1 MMKTIRVLAIPLLL
15 LLLQASLV
23 YAAGDATVQ
32 VKNDPKLGAFLTDS
46 NGRTLYLFKKD
57 TLNNSVCYDN
67 CAKAWPPFTASGDLS
82 LPEGVPGTL
91 GTITRKDGTKQV
103 TYNGVPLYYY
113 APDTN
118 PGDVK
123 GQGVGN
129 VWFVMAPQAA
139 ATKLP
144 ATGGIP
150 VGFVALT
157 GMMLVGTGALLRKR

>member
-1 MMKTIRVLAIPLLL
+1 MKSIRVLVIPLLFL
-15 LLLQASLV
+15 LMQAAV
-23 YAAGDATVQ
+23 AFAAGGTTVQ
-32 VKNDPKLGAFLTDS
+32 VRQDPKLGSFLTDS
-46 NGRTLYLFKKD
+46 NGRTLYLFKRD
-57 TLNNSVCYDN
+57 PLNDSVCYDN
-67 CAKAWPPFTASGDLS
+67 CAKAWPPFTASGDLT

-91 GTITRKDGTKQV
+91 STITRKDGTKQV

-129 VWFVMAPQAA
+129 VWFVVAPQVA

-144 ATGGIP
+144 ATGGVPIA
-150 VGFVALT
+150 VIVVTGAALA
-157 GMMLVGTGALLRKR
+157 GAGALLRRR

>member
-1 MMKTIRVLAIPLLL
+1 MKSIRLLVIPLLL
-15 LLLQASLV
+15 LLAQATV
-23 YAAGDATVQ
+23 TFAAGDATVQ

-67 CAKAWPPFTASGDLS
+67 CAKAWPPFTASGDLT

-91 GTITRKDGTKQV
+91 GTITRTDGTKQV
-103 TYNGVPLYYY
+103 TYNGIPLYYY

-129 VWFVMAPQAA
+129 VWFVVAPQTA

-144 ATGGIP
+144 ATGGVPAGLVILT
-150 VGFVALT
+150 GVALA
-157 GMMLVGTGALLRKR
+157 GAGALLRRR